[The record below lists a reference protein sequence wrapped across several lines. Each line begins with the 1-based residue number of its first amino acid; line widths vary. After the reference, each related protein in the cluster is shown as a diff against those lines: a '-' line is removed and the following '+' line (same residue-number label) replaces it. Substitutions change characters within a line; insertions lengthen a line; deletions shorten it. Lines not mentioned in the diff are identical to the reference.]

1 MSCSSKATRY
11 AIFVTRYLDGNWI
24 PFWPKRLPILC
35 EATKRSIKMASSKSL
50 ITVFFVVVL
59 ITLIEPVK
67 SRKCTVIKTGLPCTK
82 HCCGQGPYIFTCT
95 DDCKGIACDRDG
107 DCGDDC
113 CKYDKCEDCP
123 SPTHASHFL
132 SKTVIIIIAVC
143 AMVFVVKADFHS
155 VQFSERSI
163 LCDRFLL
170 KCV

>member
-1 MSCSSKATRY
+1 MGEIT
-11 AIFVTRYLDGNWI
+11 L
-24 PFWPKRLPILC
+24 
-35 EATKRSIKMASSKSL
+35 RSIEMASSKSL
-50 ITVFFVVVL
+50 MTVFVVVL
-59 ITLIEPVK
+59 ITLIEQVE
-67 SRKCTVIKTGLPCTK
+67 SRKCNIIKTGLPCKK
-82 HCCGQGPYIFTCT
+82 HCCGKGPYIFTCT

-113 CKYDKCEDCP
+113 CKDDKCEDCP
-123 SPTHASHFL
+123 SPTHASQFL